1 MELPAQGGLG
11 AASQAL
17 QPKPPAAFNAD
28 RAQAENVET
37 QTQSR
42 SLSDASRG
50 ELEDTR
56 NALNNATLQLRQS
69 ADARKNITSDP
80 VVAQMSAANKSFGQT
95 PESLPTDFSAQ
106 KINNFEEQNK
116 ILEARR
122 TNLASQMSGQNR
134 QMFDPALLQMAAGF
148 LKPTKTGSF
157 GESAGYAAENLSAQ
171 NERDYA
177 RKMQEQK
184 MMEDLQD
191 KQFAFRQQINESNR
205 QAQVGKLTASIYTP
219 VKDAEGLETFK
230 FNPVAAQQLA
240 GITGDINIVKQIV
253 DEQRKQRLQ
262 EASNKLMTPLLSKA
276 EDGTQMTSY
285 KINPEAVKT
294 IMSLGGAD
302 EVTKIMKTFGE
313 MRKFG
318 LVGDM
323 GREGTPFDAIIAMN
337 PSLALTDQAKRL
349 AQQYSKGII
358 DEDKANAL
366 AQQMIT
372 VATSHMDRVQANAF
386 QQSMA
391 QMQYAL
397 RVSTNQMA
405 LERHQDKMAEAL
417 TKLSPQEKIDYKERV
432 LPILKKGESANE
444 GRDKLN
450 VIKEKFATAPEG
462 VISGMFA
469 SSIGKLFNTDEA
481 TALRQ
486 IDQLTKDLMP
496 NVPRLPGAAS
506 NFDAKNI
513 LEGLGNLADPK
524 LTNERRYQIIKDL
537 DDAYKRIA
545 NRASEVEQHW
555 EQTKKV
561 LPFDSEIRPPDGRT
575 APSSNKQFKVIGT
588 EPAKA
593 K

>member
-1 MELPAQGGLG
+1 MESPQGGLG
-11 AASQAL
+11 QVSQPRPPA
-17 QPKPPAAFNAD
+17 QAPAAFDTD
-28 RAQAENVET
+28 RIQAENVES
-37 QTQSR
+37 QGQKL
-42 SLSDASRG
+42 SLADTSKS
-50 ELEDTR
+50 ELNDTR
-56 NALNNATLQLRQS
+56 SALNNATLQLRQS

-80 VVAQMSAANKSFGQT
+80 VMEKMLTENRSFNQI
-95 PESLPTDFSAQ
+95 PENLLSNFATQ
-106 KINNFEEQNK
+106 KTNNFEEQNK

-122 TNLASQMSGQNR
+122 ANLAAQMSGKNG
-134 QMFDPALLQMAAGF
+134 QMFDPALLQLAVGF

-157 GESAGYAAENLSAQ
+157 GESVGYAAENFGAQ

-191 KQFAFRQQINESNR
+191 KQFAFRQQINESER

-219 VKDAEGLETFK
+219 FKDAEGLETFK

-240 GITGDINIVKQIV
+240 GLTGDINIVKQIV

-262 EASNKLMTPLLSKA
+262 EASNKLMTPLLNKA
-276 EDGTQMTSY
+276 EDGTQTASY

-337 PSLALTDQAKRL
+337 PSLALTEQAKRL
-349 AQQYSKGII
+349 AQQYNKGVI
-358 DEDKANAL
+358 DEDKANSL

-372 VATSHMDRVQANAF
+372 LATSHMDRVQAHAF
-386 QQSMA
+386 NQNMA
-391 QMQYAL
+391 SMQYAL
-397 RVSTNQMA
+397 SASNSQMA
-405 LERHQDKMAEAL
+405 RERHQDKMAEAL

-444 GRDKLN
+444 ARDKLN
-450 VIKEKFATAPEG
+450 VIAEKFKTAPEG
-462 VISGMFA
+462 VISGVFA
-469 SSIGKLFNTDEA
+469 SSLGKLFNTDEA

-513 LEGLGNLADPK
+513 LDGLGNLADPK
-524 LTNERRYQIIKDL
+524 LTNKRRYEIIKNL
-537 DDAYKRIA
+537 DDSYKRIA
-545 NRASEVEQHW
+545 NRANEVEQHW

-561 LPFDSEIRPPDGRT
+561 LPFDSEIRPLENQK
-575 APSSNKQFKVIGT
+575 APPITGQFKVIGT
-588 EPAKA
+588 EPAKV